1 MASPSGEGGGG
12 IEPALVNLSTCFV
25 RTRGTLGCSW
35 CFVAS
40 TGLLSGF
47 TAILTGRGKLANLFL
62 GVRVG
67 QLAPGL
73 IG

>member
-25 RTRGTLGCSW
+25 RTRGTFGCSW

-40 TGLLSGF
+40 TGLLSGL
-47 TAILTGRGKLANLFL
+47 TAILTGRGKLANLSPACESGNWLL
-62 GVRVG
+62 G
-67 QLAPGL
+67 
-73 IG
+73 